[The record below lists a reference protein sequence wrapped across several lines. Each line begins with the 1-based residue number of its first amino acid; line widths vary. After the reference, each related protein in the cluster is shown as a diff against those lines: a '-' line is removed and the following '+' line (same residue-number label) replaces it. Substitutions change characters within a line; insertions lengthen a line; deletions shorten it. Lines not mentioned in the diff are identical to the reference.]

1 MFINLA
7 SKRKRGGSFFSP
19 PIKKRIKLVFKKK
32 NVYEEYTEGLDKDQ
46 EDFEQEAFDKADFN
60 MGSYHFLRY
69 HRLLMI
75 ADQVSIEV
83 NAYSNDEEYKR
94 YIHYYY
100 SILKTIYNNIKSGLI
115 PGVRDQ
121 YDQKFREME
130 QERLK
135 FMGTKNPPG
144 RVNHPEKLI
153 RDLVETHANLIYS
166 VDRQLGLGVPRTRQ
180 ESQSKQAKRALGIE

>member
-1 MFINLA
+1 M
-7 SKRKRGGSFFSP
+7 
-19 PIKKRIKLVFKKK
+19 VFKKK
-32 NVYEEYTEGLDKDQ
+32 NIYEEYTEGLDKDS

-83 NAYSNDEEYKR
+83 NAYNNDQNYKG

-115 PGVRDQ
+115 PIVRENYYKDFQ
-121 YDQKFREME
+121 EIENLRRE
-130 QERLK
+130 
-135 FMGTKNPPG
+135 FMTSTNPPG
-144 RVNHPEKLI
+144 RINHPEKLI
-153 RDLVETHANLIYS
+153 RKLVETHANLIYS
-166 VDRQLGLGVPRTRQ
+166 IDRQLGLGVPRTRT
-180 ESQSKQAKRALGIE
+180 ESSSKQAKRALGIE